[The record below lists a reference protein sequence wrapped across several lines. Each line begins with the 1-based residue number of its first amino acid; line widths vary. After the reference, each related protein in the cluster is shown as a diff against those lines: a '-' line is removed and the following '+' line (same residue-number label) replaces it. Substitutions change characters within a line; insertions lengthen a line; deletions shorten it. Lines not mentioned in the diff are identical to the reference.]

1 MSIFSRGSSADGS
14 GQSIAP
20 SYRVGIFAGP
30 GARMHACCQ
39 LTGAENEALRPVS
52 WLHRGQHTRSLT
64 GGSLYCTGKISKK
77 VRPTPRLLGLRPR
90 ASTNSR
96 SRYARF
102 GDLCPLPSAEI
113 DPSTGPIDPRSSAI
127 DPRPMSDELES
138 SSSPRLGLCVH
149 LPSPST
155 RACAPYVAI
164 GTCPACPRHAGVAVA
179 YGVLFRF

>member
-1 MSIFSRGSSADGS
+1 MSIFSRGLSADGS

-64 GGSLYCTGKISKK
+64 GGSLYCTGRNFKFQR
-77 VRPTPRLLGLRPR
+77 VRPKPRLSGLRPR

-113 DPSTGPIDPRSSAI
+113 DPSRADRPSVERDRPSA
-127 DPRPMSDELES
+127 DERRARVELETAPRVRVS
-138 SSSPRLGLCVH
+138 STLPVNASVCPIRREWH
-149 LPSPST
+149 LSGTPM
-155 RACAPYVAI
+155 ACGGCCSIDLP
-164 GTCPACPRHAGVAVA
+164 
-179 YGVLFRF
+179 